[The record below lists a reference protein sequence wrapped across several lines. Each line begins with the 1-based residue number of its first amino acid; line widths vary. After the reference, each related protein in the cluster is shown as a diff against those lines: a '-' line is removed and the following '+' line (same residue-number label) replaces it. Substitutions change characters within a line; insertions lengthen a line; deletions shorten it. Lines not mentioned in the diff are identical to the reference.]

1 MDIFSL
7 VAKVVERS
15 SRSHLY
21 DLPENAYEQLAETK
35 EPSCP
40 VCGSSKAQRQHKCEP
55 GYCYWQAM
63 ATDEAA

>member
-1 MDIFSL
+1 MERIF
-7 VAKVVERS
+7 AEAFEVVERS

-40 VCGSSKAQRQHKCEP
+40 VCGSNRTRPNFRCEQ
-55 GYCYWQAM
+55 GYCYWVEM
-63 ATDEAA
+63 AQEAA